1 MAVQD
6 LLSQD
11 EIDALLHGVDD
22 GLVETEVEATPGSVK
37 SYDLTSQDR
46 IVRGRMP
53 TLEMINER
61 FARYTRISMF
71 NLLRRSADVAVGGV
85 QVMKFGEYVHSLY
98 VPTSLNL
105 VKMKPLRGTALFILD
120 AKLVF
125 KLVDNFFGGDGRHAK
140 IEGREFTPTELRVVR
155 MVLEQAFVDLKEA
168 WQAVLEMNFEYVN
181 SEVNPAMANIVS
193 PSEVVV
199 VSTFH
204 IELDG
209 GGGDLH
215 ITMPYSMIEPI
226 REMLDAGFQSDRRP
240 GRALDQ
246 GPARG
251 RAGRPGTAR
260 RHRGPPPAQAAR
272 HPAHAAGRRDPGG
285 DAGTHGDARQRR
297 ARLQG
302 QAGRPQG
309 QPGATDSRSGRA
321 LALIAS
327 PEKTNHGRRR
337 KSDHRGTGTGRRVG
351 GGAGRGGRRQPGR
364 HRCADGPGRR
374 DPVAEPSTPRAP
386 MEEFGASPKAPTI
399 SGLEGPNLDVILD
412 IPVTISMEVGHTDI
426 SIRNLLQLNQG
437 SVIEL
442 DRLAGEP
449 LDVLVNGTLIA
460 HGEVV
465 VVNESSASA

>member
-22 GLVETEVEATPGSVK
+22 GLVQTENAAEPGSVK

-71 NLLRRSADVAVGGV
+71 NMLRRSADVAVGGV

-105 VKMKPLRGTALFILD
+105 VKIKPLRGTALFILD

-155 MVLEQAFVDLKEA
+155 MVLEQAFIDLKEA
-168 WQAVLEMNFEYVN
+168 WQAIMEVNFEYIN
-181 SEVNPAMANIVS
+181 SEVNPAMANIVG
-193 PSEVVV
+193 PSEAIV

-215 ITMPYSMIEPI
+215 VTMPYSMIEPV
-226 REMLDAGFQSDRRP
+226 REMLDAGFQSDLDDQDERWVN
-240 GRALDQ
+240 ALRQDVLDVDVPI
-246 GPARG
+246 GA
-251 RAGRPGTAR
+251 TVAR
-260 RHRGPPPAQAAR
+260 RQLRL
-272 HPAHAAGRRDPGG
+272 RDIL
-285 DAGTHGDARQRR
+285 HM
-297 ARLQG
+297 
-302 QAGRPQG
+302 
-309 QPGATDSRSGRA
+309 QPGDVIPVDMPEEMIMRA
-321 LALIAS
+321 NGVPAFKVKMGSHKGNLAL
-327 PEKTNHGRRR
+327 
-337 KSDHRGTGTGRRVG
+337 
-351 GGAGRGGRRQPGR
+351 Q
-364 HRCADGPGRR
+364 
-374 DPVAEPSTPRAP
+374 
-386 MEEFGASPKAPTI
+386 
-399 SGLEGPNLDVILD
+399 
-412 IPVTISMEVGHTDI
+412 
-426 SIRNLLQLNQG
+426 
-437 SVIEL
+437 VIEPIE
-442 DRLAGEP
+442 RR
-449 LDVLVNGTLIA
+449 
-460 HGEVV
+460 
-465 VVNESSASA
+465 

>member
-22 GLVETEVEATPGSVK
+22 GLVQTESISEPGSVK

-105 VKMKPLRGTALFILD
+105 VKIKPLRGTALFILD

-155 MVLEQAFVDLKEA
+155 IVLDQAFIDLKEA
-168 WQAVLEMNFEYVN
+168 WQAIMEVNFEYIN
-181 SEVNPAMANIVS
+181 SEVNPAMANIVG
-193 PSEVVV
+193 PSEAIV

-215 ITMPYSMIEPI
+215 VTMPYSMIEPV
-226 REMLDAGFQSDRRP
+226 REMLDAGFQSDIDDQDERWVN
-240 GRALDQ
+240 ALKQDVLDVSV
-246 GPARG
+246 PLNA
-251 RAGRPGTAR
+251 TVAR
-260 RHRGPPPAQAAR
+260 RQLKL
-272 HPAHAAGRRDPGG
+272 RDIL
-285 DAGTHGDARQRR
+285 HM
-297 ARLQG
+297 
-302 QAGRPQG
+302 
-309 QPGATDSRSGRA
+309 QPGDVIPVDLPEDMVMRA
-321 LALIAS
+321 NGVPTFKVKLGSHKGNLAL
-327 PEKTNHGRRR
+327 
-337 KSDHRGTGTGRRVG
+337 
-351 GGAGRGGRRQPGR
+351 Q
-364 HRCADGPGRR
+364 
-374 DPVAEPSTPRAP
+374 
-386 MEEFGASPKAPTI
+386 
-399 SGLEGPNLDVILD
+399 
-412 IPVTISMEVGHTDI
+412 
-426 SIRNLLQLNQG
+426 
-437 SVIEL
+437 VIEPIE
-442 DRLAGEP
+442 RR
-449 LDVLVNGTLIA
+449 
-460 HGEVV
+460 
-465 VVNESSASA
+465 

>member
-22 GLVETEVEATPGSVK
+22 GLVETEEYVEPGSVRQ
-37 SYDLTSQDR
+37 YDLTSQDR

-120 AKLVF
+120 SRLVF

-155 MVLEQAFVDLKEA
+155 IVLEQAFADLHEA
-168 WQAVLEMNFEYVN
+168 WSALMDISFEYVG

-215 ITMPYSMIEPI
+215 ITLPYAMVEPI
-226 REMLDAGFQSDRRP
+226 REMLDAGFQSDVDDQDERWSK
-240 GRALDQ
+240 ALREDILEVSV
-246 GPARG
+246 PLSA
-251 RAGRPGTAR
+251 TVAR
-260 RHRGPPPAQAAR
+260 RQLKV
-272 HPAHAAGRRDPGG
+272 RDILHMQPGDVIPVELPEFMTLRANG
-285 DAGTHGDARQRR
+285 VPSFKVKLGSHKGNLSLQVLEPLSRQR
-297 ARLQG
+297 
-302 QAGRPQG
+302 
-309 QPGATDSRSGRA
+309 
-321 LALIAS
+321 
-327 PEKTNHGRRR
+327 
-337 KSDHRGTGTGRRVG
+337 
-351 GGAGRGGRRQPGR
+351 
-364 HRCADGPGRR
+364 
-374 DPVAEPSTPRAP
+374 
-386 MEEFGASPKAPTI
+386 
-399 SGLEGPNLDVILD
+399 
-412 IPVTISMEVGHTDI
+412 
-426 SIRNLLQLNQG
+426 
-437 SVIEL
+437 
-442 DRLAGEP
+442 
-449 LDVLVNGTLIA
+449 
-460 HGEVV
+460 
-465 VVNESSASA
+465 

>member
-22 GLVETEVEATPGSVK
+22 GLVQTENAAEPGSVK

-71 NLLRRSADVAVGGV
+71 NMLRRSADVAVGGV

-105 VKMKPLRGTALFILD
+105 VKIKPLRGTALFILD

-168 WQAVLEMNFEYVN
+168 WQAIMEVNFEYIN
-181 SEVNPAMANIVS
+181 SEVNPAMANIVG
-193 PSEVVV
+193 PSEAIV

-215 ITMPYSMIEPI
+215 VTMPYSMIEPV
-226 REMLDAGFQSDRRP
+226 REMLDAGFQSDLDDQDERWIN
-240 GRALDQ
+240 ALRQDVLDVDVPI
-246 GPARG
+246 GA
-251 RAGRPGTAR
+251 TVAR
-260 RHRGPPPAQAAR
+260 RQLRL
-272 HPAHAAGRRDPGG
+272 RDIL
-285 DAGTHGDARQRR
+285 HM
-297 ARLQG
+297 
-302 QAGRPQG
+302 
-309 QPGATDSRSGRA
+309 QPGDIIPVEMPDDMIMRA
-321 LALIAS
+321 NGVPAFKVKMGSHKGNLAL
-327 PEKTNHGRRR
+327 
-337 KSDHRGTGTGRRVG
+337 
-351 GGAGRGGRRQPGR
+351 Q
-364 HRCADGPGRR
+364 
-374 DPVAEPSTPRAP
+374 
-386 MEEFGASPKAPTI
+386 
-399 SGLEGPNLDVILD
+399 
-412 IPVTISMEVGHTDI
+412 
-426 SIRNLLQLNQG
+426 
-437 SVIEL
+437 VIEPIE
-442 DRLAGEP
+442 RR
-449 LDVLVNGTLIA
+449 
-460 HGEVV
+460 
-465 VVNESSASA
+465 

>member
-22 GLVETEVEATPGSVK
+22 GLVQTEMAAEPGSVK

-105 VKMKPLRGTALFILD
+105 VKIKPLRGTALFILD

-168 WQAVLEMNFEYVN
+168 WQAIMEVNFEYIN
-181 SEVNPAMANIVS
+181 SEVNPAMANIVG
-193 PSEVVV
+193 PSEAIV

-215 ITMPYSMIEPI
+215 VTMPYSMIEPV
-226 REMLDAGFQSDRRP
+226 REMLDAGFQSDLDDQDERWSK
-240 GRALDQ
+240 ALREDVLDVSV
-246 GPARG
+246 PLSA
-251 RAGRPGTAR
+251 TVAR
-260 RHRGPPPAQAAR
+260 RQLRLRDILHMQPGDVIPIELQDELVMRANGVPSFKVKLGSHKGNLALQVVEPI
-272 HPAHAAGRRDPGG
+272 GRR
-285 DAGTHGDARQRR
+285 
-297 ARLQG
+297 
-302 QAGRPQG
+302 
-309 QPGATDSRSGRA
+309 
-321 LALIAS
+321 
-327 PEKTNHGRRR
+327 
-337 KSDHRGTGTGRRVG
+337 
-351 GGAGRGGRRQPGR
+351 
-364 HRCADGPGRR
+364 
-374 DPVAEPSTPRAP
+374 
-386 MEEFGASPKAPTI
+386 
-399 SGLEGPNLDVILD
+399 
-412 IPVTISMEVGHTDI
+412 
-426 SIRNLLQLNQG
+426 
-437 SVIEL
+437 
-442 DRLAGEP
+442 
-449 LDVLVNGTLIA
+449 
-460 HGEVV
+460 
-465 VVNESSASA
+465 

>member
-22 GLVETEVEATPGSVK
+22 GLVQTENAAEPGSVK

-71 NLLRRSADVAVGGV
+71 NMLRRSADVAVGGV

-105 VKMKPLRGTALFILD
+105 VKIKPLRGTALFILD

-168 WQAVLEMNFEYVN
+168 WQAIMEVNFEYIN
-181 SEVNPAMANIVS
+181 SEVNPAMANIVG
-193 PSEVVV
+193 PSEAIV

-215 ITMPYSMIEPI
+215 VTMPYSMIEPV
-226 REMLDAGFQSDRRP
+226 REMLDAGFQSDLDDQDERWIN
-240 GRALDQ
+240 ALRQDVLDVDVPI
-246 GPARG
+246 GA
-251 RAGRPGTAR
+251 TVAR
-260 RHRGPPPAQAAR
+260 RQLRL
-272 HPAHAAGRRDPGG
+272 RDIL
-285 DAGTHGDARQRR
+285 HM
-297 ARLQG
+297 
-302 QAGRPQG
+302 
-309 QPGATDSRSGRA
+309 QPGDIIPVEMPDEMIMRA
-321 LALIAS
+321 NGVPAFKVKMGSHKGNLAL
-327 PEKTNHGRRR
+327 
-337 KSDHRGTGTGRRVG
+337 
-351 GGAGRGGRRQPGR
+351 Q
-364 HRCADGPGRR
+364 
-374 DPVAEPSTPRAP
+374 
-386 MEEFGASPKAPTI
+386 
-399 SGLEGPNLDVILD
+399 
-412 IPVTISMEVGHTDI
+412 
-426 SIRNLLQLNQG
+426 
-437 SVIEL
+437 VIEPIE
-442 DRLAGEP
+442 RR
-449 LDVLVNGTLIA
+449 
-460 HGEVV
+460 
-465 VVNESSASA
+465 

>member
-22 GLVETEVEATPGSVK
+22 GLVEVEEPVKVGSVRT
-37 SYDLTSQDR
+37 YDLTSQDR

-61 FARYTRISMF
+61 FARYTRVSMF

-105 VKMKPLRGTALFILD
+105 VKLKPLRGTALFILD
-120 AKLVF
+120 ARLVF

-155 MVLEQAFVDLKEA
+155 MVLDQAFADLREA
-168 WQAVLEMNFEYVN
+168 WHAVMDLNFEYIN
-181 SEVNPAMANIVS
+181 SEVNPALANIVS

-226 REMLDAGFQSDRRP
+226 REMLDAGFQSDLDDQDERWM
-240 GRALDQ
+240 RAL
-246 GPARG
+246 R
-251 RAGRPGTAR
+251 
-260 RHRGPPPAQAAR
+260 
-272 HPAHAAGRRDPGG
+272 
-285 DAGTHGDARQRR
+285 
-297 ARLQG
+297 
-302 QAGRPQG
+302 
-309 QPGATDSRSGRA
+309 
-321 LALIAS
+321 
-327 PEKTNHGRRR
+327 E
-337 KSDHRGTGTGRRVG
+337 
-351 GGAGRGGRRQPGR
+351 
-364 HRCADGPGRR
+364 
-374 DPVAEPSTPRAP
+374 
-386 MEEFGASPKAPTI
+386 
-399 SGLEGPNLDVILD
+399 
-412 IPVTISMEVGHTDI
+412 
-426 SIRNLLQLNQG
+426 
-437 SVIEL
+437 
-442 DRLAGEP
+442 
-449 LDVLVNGTLIA
+449 DVL
-460 HGEVV
+460 EVV
-465 VVNESSASA
+465 VPLSATVARRQLKLRDILHMQPGDVIPVELPEDVIMRANGVPTFKVKLGSHKGNLALQVLDPVERSR